1 MKKLVASLIDSILVF
16 GFGAVLLILT
26 ILIMKV
32 IGFEFYDQTV
42 TAWAYAVACGIA
54 SLIYYPIT
62 ESTKMD
68 NTIGK
73 KLLGVGPVK
82 KATK

>member
-54 SLIYYPIT
+54 SL
-62 ESTKMD
+62 
-68 NTIGK
+68 
-73 KLLGVGPVK
+73 L
-82 KATK
+82 